1 MRRLLYNS
9 DGTNMFIRPS
19 PMAASDLLRYVDEV
33 ADSQVTTFLASP
45 NAGQNFYCPSRV
57 GEYIGKEWSDG
68 DLDAMARQEGRA
80 LLASVTRNVRDLIR
94 AGNDPLATVLARCRR
109 RGLEA
114 FITFRMNELHD
125 VDRPDSPLI
134 SRFYREHPEWRLNE
148 PEHGWL
154 GLAPNFAVREVRER
168 RIAEIA
174 DLVERHDIDGLE
186 LDFQRFPAYFSH
198 AEGVAETHAP
208 LMTELVAEIRRH
220 TERAASRRGH
230 SILLSARVPGTL
242 QGCLKIGLDPVEWHR
257 RGLLDFLTI
266 APFLRT
272 LFRMPVRE
280 FKAAFPGLPVYAGVE
295 FSAQHHEGKARPMTP
310 ELYRG
315 VAASLMA
322 QGADGVSL
330 FNMFCARENA
340 EHSWE
345 PPFPVLSE
353 IGSLSTLAG
362 TPKLYLVDRRSDFD
376 QPADPVPVLPAA
388 VTPDRTATVSL
399 FVAESDC
406 HAREC
411 LMRIETE
418 PALPCGALS
427 VSLNDDLLPA
437 GRTANRARVFPEP
450 HDETAQEAA
459 RWKEFALPPG
469 AVRAGENHVQ
479 VASGE
484 PCTVL
489 GIELAVPGS

>member
-1 MRRLLYNS
+1 MKRLLYNS
-9 DGTNMFIRPS
+9 DGTNMFLRTA
-19 PMAASDLLRYVDEV
+19 PMRAADLLQYVDEV
-33 ADSQVTTFLASP
+33 AGSQVTTFLASP

-57 GEYIGKEWSDG
+57 GECIGEGCSDA
-68 DLDAMARQEGRA
+68 DIETMARQDGRA
-80 LLASVTRNVRDLIR
+80 LLATVTRNVRDLIR
-94 AGNDPLATVLARCRR
+94 GKHDPLAIVLNRCRE

-154 GLAPNFAVREVRER
+154 GLAPDFAVPEVRQR

-174 DLVERHDIDGLE
+174 DLVDRYDIDGLE

-198 AEGVAETHAP
+198 AEGVAETQAP

-220 TERAASRRGH
+220 TEQVASRRGRPL
-230 SILLSARVPGTL
+230 LLSARVPGTL
-242 QGCLKIGLDPVEWHR
+242 QGCLKIGLNPVEWHR

-272 LFRMPVRE
+272 LARMPVE
-280 FKAAFPGLPVYAGVE
+280 DFKAALPGLPVYAGVE
-295 FSAQHHEGKARPMTP
+295 FSAQHHRGKARPMTP

-315 VAASLMA
+315 AAASLMA

-340 EHSWE
+340 ERSWE
-345 PPFPVLSE
+345 PPFSVLGQ
-353 IGSLSTLAG
+353 IGSYSTLAG
-362 TPKLYLVDRRSDFD
+362 TPKLYLVDRGSDFD
-376 QPADPVPVLPAA
+376 QPVDPVPPLPVEINPGQSA
-388 VTPDRTATVSL
+388 DVSL
-399 FVAESDC
+399 YAAGEDC
-406 HAREC
+406 DVRGC
-411 LMRIETE
+411 VIRVETE
-418 PALPCGALS
+418 PALPDGALS
-427 VSLNDDLLPA
+427 VSLNGGALA
-437 GRTANRARVFPEP
+437 GGHAANRARVFPEP
-450 HDETAQEAA
+450 HDETAQEAH
-459 RWKEFALPPG
+459 RWREFVLPPRALG
-469 AVRAGENHVQ
+469 AGENHVQ
-479 VASGE
+479 VVSGE

-489 GIELAVPGS
+489 GIELAVPES